1 MTSFLR
7 NTPNKNSFF
16 LCVAHARVQSPVLY
30 PFFVFSNVHI
40 FKRKKW
46 RKILSKNPNHVLKLG
61 DDSWAF
67 GIIFENLF
75 WISFV
80 WGPSHPFLNSPPT
93 PLTGPKYAM
102 FLAAIVLQPNQIK
115 WNTKKRGEF
124 FRNAFIWHSSNSGR
138 HGMVD
143 VIKSKLFCICCHFN
157 KESAVSS
164 STTLLQHFFLSFL
177 FRLSSL
183 HPMAHSVRKQS
194 QSNDIPFG
202 RLTEI

>member
-1 MTSFLR
+1 MSVWNHIRIFILNFIRLRSVSPLPQTSPDPL
-7 NTPNKNSFF
+7 NG
-16 LCVAHARVQSPVLY
+16 
-30 PFFVFSNVHI
+30 
-40 FKRKKW
+40 
-46 RKILSKNPNHVLKLG
+46 SKVCYVSRS
-61 DDSWAF
+61 DCSTA
-67 GIIFENLF
+67 E
-75 WISFV
+75 
-80 WGPSHPFLNSPPT
+80 LNQV
-93 PLTGPKYAM
+93 KHE
-102 FLAAIVLQPNQIK
+102 K
-115 WNTKKRGEF
+115 EGEF
-124 FRNAFIWHSSNSGR
+124 FQNAFIRHSSNSGR